1 MMRTV
6 ILAALVCMACGAEPG
21 PGPVAADGG
30 GDVAADAAGDR
41 PTGLTPECQG
51 RRMLD
56 CNGDGTCDTPTG
68 DDNCGACGRACP
80 AGQHCN
86 LTGTLCF

>member
-6 ILAALVCMACGAEPG
+6 ISAALVCMACGAEPG

-41 PTGLTPECQG
+41 PTGLTPACISTP
-51 RRMLD
+51 RLD
-56 CNGDGTCDTPTG
+56 CDGDGTCETSR
-68 DDNCGACGRACP
+68 DDPGNCGVCGRRCAAPSQCID
-80 AGQHCN
+80 GVC
-86 LTGTLCF
+86 L